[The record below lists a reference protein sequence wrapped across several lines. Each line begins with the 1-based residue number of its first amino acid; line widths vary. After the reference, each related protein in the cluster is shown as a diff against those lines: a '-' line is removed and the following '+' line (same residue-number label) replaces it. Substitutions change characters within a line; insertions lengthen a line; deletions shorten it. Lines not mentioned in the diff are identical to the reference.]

1 MAIKNT
7 MDQFMAEKNS
17 YSHKKMRLTTWMF
30 YGYNTVIVEI
40 SQDFMF
46 LHIFCNIAR
55 PLFILFGL
63 YLGGIVVT

>member
-1 MAIKNT
+1 MKN
-7 MDQFMAEKNS
+7 AV
-17 YSHKKMRLTTWMF
+17 TTWMF

-40 SQDFMF
+40 SEDFMF

-55 PLFILFGL
+55 PLFILFGV